1 MDQLV
6 RTLVSGER
14 KAFCISFL
22 RQFVDLLAYYLQS
35 KDELAAVLLRCTTD
49 PWTEKNGV
57 NTPVSEIVLI
67 SLFLLHVKFSTA
79 RKIGKDDGGTGLKLG
94 CWCGGGE
101 VIILADIT
109 PIQFG

>member
-1 MDQLV
+1 M
-6 RTLVSGER
+6 
-14 KAFCISFL
+14 
-22 RQFVDLLAYYLQS
+22 
-35 KDELAAVLLRCTTD
+35 AVLRGCL
-49 PWTEKNGV
+49 EKNGV

-79 RKIGKDDGGTGLKLG
+79 RKIGKDDGGTELKLG

-109 PIQFG
+109 PIQFGWVSPRFLNLDQQSGAAGSQSRTVIPLLALDFAPELSV